1 MRNSIFSHGEH
12 LENVGVE
19 DILNLIKVDI
29 SDVFTHVLLRGI
41 VDEDIDFS
49 KPTFVS
55 QRIYLRGRGKR
66 LAPDSLF
73 DMLLNSLPTRLTIH
87 QISTKE

>member
-12 LENVGVE
+12 LDDVGVE

-41 VDEDIDFS
+41 VDEDIDFA
-49 KPTFVS
+49 KPIIVS
-55 QRIYLRGRGKR
+55 QKI
-66 LAPDSLF
+66 
-73 DMLLNSLPTRLTIH
+73 
-87 QISTKE
+87 IS

>member
-12 LENVGVE
+12 LDDVGVE

-29 SDVFTHVLLRGI
+29 SDVFTHILLRGI
-41 VDEDIDFS
+41 INEDIDFA
-49 KPTFVS
+49 KPIIVS
-55 QRIYLRGRGKR
+55 QRIYLRKR

-73 DMLLNSLPTRLTIH
+73 DMLLNSLPTRLTVH

>member
-12 LENVGVE
+12 LEDVGVE

-29 SDVFTHVLLRGI
+29 SDVFTHILLRGI
-41 VDEDIDFS
+41 VDEDIDFA
-49 KPTFVS
+49 KPIIVS
-55 QRIYLRGRGKR
+55 QRIYLRKR

-73 DMLLNSLPTRLTIH
+73 DMLLNSLPTRLTVH